1 MGMKAYRYLL
11 GTIVG
16 CAQVMFGTANAQ
28 DDRGKGRF
36 DDLVLY
42 DLSHT
47 VPLFAPLNG
56 DSTTS
61 DINAPIKGS
70 EPVAGSGTKMGV
82 RDKKPDIPME
92 NGVIG
97 WGYVHLD
104 EHYSTHIDST
114 DHHRTTNKALVTV
127 EHPDERSVDEFS
139 VKELV
144 GPIVYIDISERVNA
158 ELAKNGGTPSPDVR
172 VTNFD
177 DDSGN
182 NVSAQDIDRVK
193 DQITDGAFIVI
204 NVAWDRFYTWPSR
217 SSNNWE
223 HPYSNS
229 LNYPGLTPDAV
240 DRLLEIE
247 KEKGIH
253 IGGFVANNIGVESGQ
268 SLRGDKV
275 DRANIRTE
283 GFGMYLHA
291 VGLPRGW
298 KIVENAANL
307 DPLGRHGAGECL
319 LVIGALKLVGASG
332 SPARLIAMCS
342 KSAVARN

>member
-1 MGMKAYRYLL
+1 MGIKAYRYLL
-11 GTIVG
+11 GTVVC
-16 CAQVMFGTANAQ
+16 CAQAMFGTAYAQ
-28 DDRGKGRF
+28 EGRDSSRF
-36 DDLVLY
+36 DDLVFY

-61 DINAPIKGS
+61 DINTPINESK
-70 EPVAGSGTKMGV
+70 PVAASGTKMGV

-97 WGYVHLD
+97 WGYIHLD

-114 DHHRTTNKALVTV
+114 DHHRTTNKALMTV
-127 EHPDERSVDEFS
+127 KNPDERSVDEFS
-139 VKELV
+139 VEELV
-144 GPIVYIDISERVNA
+144 GPIVYIDISKRVNT
-158 ELAKNGGTPSPDVR
+158 ELAKNGGIPSPDVKI
-172 VTNFD
+172 TNFD

-182 NVSAQDIDRVK
+182 NVSARDIDAVK
-193 DQITDGAFIVI
+193 DQITDGAFIVL
-204 NVAWDRFYTWPSR
+204 NVAWERFYAWPPR

-223 HPYSNS
+223 HPYNNS
-229 LNYPGLTPDAV
+229 LNYPGLTSDAV
-240 DRLLEIE
+240 DRLVEIE
-247 KEKGIH
+247 QEKGIK
-253 IGGFVANNIGVESGQ
+253 IGGFVANNVGVESGQ

-275 DRANIRTE
+275 DRANIKTE

-291 VGLPRGW
+291 VGSPRGW

-307 DPLGRHGAGECL
+307 DPLAAHEPGECFL
-319 LVIGALKLVGASG
+319 IIGALKLVGASG

-342 KSAVARN
+342 KLSVK